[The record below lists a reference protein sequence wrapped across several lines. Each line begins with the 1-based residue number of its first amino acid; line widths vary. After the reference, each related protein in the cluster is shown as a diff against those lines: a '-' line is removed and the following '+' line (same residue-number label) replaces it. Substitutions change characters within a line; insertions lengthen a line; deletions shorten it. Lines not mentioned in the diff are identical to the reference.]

1 MTMTEDNLDIG
12 RRLARRRMGWLS
24 FSALLIEAGVLL
36 IAVFVGGPL
45 FAANIKAAA
54 PILTGLFWAQAAI
67 VGTYLG
73 VSLTEALKK

>member
-1 MTMTEDNLDIG
+1 MEHLESG

-24 FSALLIEAGVLL
+24 FTALLVEAGVLL
-36 IAVFVGGPL
+36 AGVFLGGPI
-45 FAANIKAAA
+45 FAANLTAAA

-67 VGTYLG
+67 VGAYLG